1 MSPAAARPQFAS
13 SRRLTITAATLVALS
28 LAHAVISSPAQARD
42 QAGVSSAVRGDVKRI
57 SQGDAVGVAVSS
69 GDPIYRY
76 DRITSGPDAGLQ
88 VMLLDETTLT
98 IGPNSSITITEFVYD
113 PSTGAGKV
121 AAAIGNGFF
130 RFVSGRV
137 AHHNPADMTVSLPV
151 ATIGVRGTIVFG
163 ETTETGAIVGLA
175 GPGGENNTGD
185 KVAGVDVIT
194 RDGTAQLR
202 RTGWGAIVI
211 PGVAPVAQPLPLDTI
226 SRLLDAVA
234 PRVTPPGHL
243 PNATRAQLQLS
254 PGSSASMLTGQT
266 RALGS
271 ASGALTNGIQNADSA
286 LSQTTVAALQQP
298 APANANADS
307 HRGPPAFH

>member
-1 MSPAAARPQFAS
+1 MSPAAAKPQFAS

-28 LAHAVISSPAQARD
+28 FGHAVISSPAQARD

-57 SQGDAVGVAVSS
+57 SQGDAVGVAVAS

-76 DRITSGPDAGLQ
+76 DRITSGSDAGLQ

-137 AHHNPADMTVSLPV
+137 AHHNPTDMTVSLPV

-226 SRLLDAVA
+226 SRLLDAVVA
-234 PRVTPPGHL
+234 PEFEHDVRTSCISILLELFDALRGSSR
-243 PNATRAQLQLS
+243 NRANFLEHRIGNRPRRRLS
-254 PGSSASMLTGQT
+254 P
-266 RALGS
+266 ALLHGV
-271 ASGALTNGIQNADSA
+271 GDRLDLFEG
-286 LSQTTVAALQQP
+286 
-298 APANANADS
+298 
-307 HRGPPAFH
+307 